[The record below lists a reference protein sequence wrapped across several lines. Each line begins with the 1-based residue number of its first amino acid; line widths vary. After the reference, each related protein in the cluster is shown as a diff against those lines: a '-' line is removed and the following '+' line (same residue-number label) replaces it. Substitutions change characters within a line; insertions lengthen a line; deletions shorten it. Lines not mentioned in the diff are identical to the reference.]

1 MSKIS
6 EQKKLIDYLSRF
18 VTPERRKRFEDVIK
32 NRTRYITIALE
43 DIYQPHNT
51 SAVLRSCDCFG
62 IQDVH
67 IIENKNAFAVN
78 PDIALGA
85 SKWLSIKQYNKSET
99 NTPDC
104 IKHLKSKG
112 YKIVAT
118 SLHTQAIDIRDL
130 DVSQKM
136 ALLFGTEKEG
146 LSPYALEHA
155 DIHVKFPMYG
165 FTESFNISVCAALSL
180 FYLTEKIKN
189 QQLKWPLHKA
199 ERYPLII
206 QWLKNTIKDAD
217 LLEKRFKK
225 L

>member
-1 MSKIS
+1 MTKIS
-6 EQKKLIDYLSRF
+6 EQKKLIGYLSAF
-18 VTPERRKRFEDVIK
+18 VTPERLKRFDDVLK

-43 DIYQPHNT
+43 DIYQSHNT

-67 IIENKNAFAVN
+67 IIENKNAFSVN

-85 SKWLSIKQYNKSET
+85 SKWLTIRQYNKQEN
-99 NTPDC
+99 NTPEC
-104 IKHLKSKG
+104 IKYLKSNG
-112 YKIVAT
+112 YRIVAT
-118 SLHTQAIDIRDL
+118 SLHTQAIDIREL
-130 DVSQKM
+130 DVSHKF

-146 LSPYALEHA
+146 LSPYALNHA
-155 DIHVKFPMYG
+155 DVHVKFPMYG

-180 FYLTEKIKN
+180 FFLTEKIKN
-189 QQLKWPLHKA
+189 LDLNWHLKKTEMHSLT
-199 ERYPLII
+199 I
-206 QWLKNTIKDAD
+206 QWLKNTIKNAD

>member
-6 EQKKLIDYLSRF
+6 EQKKLIDYLSGF
-18 VTPERRKRFEDVIK
+18 VTPLRRKRFDDVLR
-32 NRTRYITIALE
+32 NRTRYVTIALE

-85 SKWLSIKQYNKSET
+85 SKWLSIKQYNKSEN

-104 IKHLKSKG
+104 IKHLKKQG

-118 SLHTQAIDIRDL
+118 SLHTQAIDIREL
-130 DVSQKM
+130 DVSHKM

-189 QQLKWPLHKA
+189 QMLKWPLQKA
-199 ERYPLII
+199 EMYPLII

-217 LLEKRFKK
+217 LLEKRFKN